1 MVNSKLKN
9 KDSLCYEAS
18 CASREVSIVFF
29 LPFLLLVITNVCICE
44 RHTLIFLSFI
54 QFSLSFIRSSFSSF
68 LLSWSWRARTN
79 LCSVGTKFQRKRLSL
94 LKPAV
99 YLSVYVEKPWCLFL
113 LTDAEVSTR
122 KKTFAEV
129 QTERLDQAERTVLI
143 KCPSKLNEK
152 KLLQYLSSHGNVKSH
167 FFFENRVSN

>member
-1 MVNSKLKN
+1 MKLYVHRGK
-9 KDSLCYEAS
+9 S
-18 CASREVSIVFF
+18 VFF
-29 LPFLLLVITNVCICE
+29 SSHFSYSLLLQMYAFVREI
-44 RHTLIFLSFI
+44 HLHFFLSSI
-54 QFSLSFIRSSFSSF
+54 LLCPSFILHSFHF
-68 LLSWSWRARTN
+68 CCHDLGEPGQTFVN
-79 LCSVGTKFQRKRLSL
+79 FSVQRKRLSV
-94 LKPAV
+94 LKPAIH
-99 YLSVYVEKPWCLFL
+99 LSVYVEKPWCLFL

-129 QTERLDQAERTVLI
+129 QAERLDQAERTVLI

>member
-1 MVNSKLKN
+1 M
-9 KDSLCYEAS
+9 
-18 CASREVSIVFF
+18 CAQGSQYFF
-29 LPFLLLVITNVCICE
+29 LPIFPTPCYCKCIYLWEKYTYISFFHPFFIVLRLFFILFIFAVIILE
-44 RHTLIFLSFI
+44 SQDKPLFS
-54 QFSLSFIRSSFSSF
+54 FSL
-68 LLSWSWRARTN
+68 
-79 LCSVGTKFQRKRLSL
+79 QRKRWSV
-94 LKPAV
+94 LKPAIH
-99 YLSVYVEKPWCLFL
+99 LSVYVEKPWCLFL

-152 KLLQYLSSHGNVKSH
+152 KLLQYLSSHGDVKSH